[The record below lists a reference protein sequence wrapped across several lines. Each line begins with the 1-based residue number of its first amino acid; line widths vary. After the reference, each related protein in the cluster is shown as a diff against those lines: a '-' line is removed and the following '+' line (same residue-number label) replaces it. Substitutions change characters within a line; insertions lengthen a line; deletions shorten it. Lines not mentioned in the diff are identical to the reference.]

1 MKVALASGEGH
12 TELENLLRMLEIP
25 QERNRVL
32 HSLGYSANR
41 DVLSRVLTF
50 SLDPRLRDQES
61 VMVIESVCQNRIGVR
76 LAWDFFKVGH
86 HHIFVPWNFSFLLSR
101 STSRSSFLGMAMGS
115 SLCPSWSNV
124 SLKTFP
130 QRRSWQRWQ
139 MSLEVLF
146 HAFTLKPT
154 YLQSFHLSF
163 YPLRYPSSSV
173 TTLKLVARERSARRK
188 KISASTCTGK
198 TAIWTVWLGSWKLRK
213 TRRLVNLRSYYQLL

>member
-12 TELENLLRMLEIP
+12 TELENLLRILEIP

-115 SLCPSWSNV
+115 SLCPS
-124 SLKTFP
+124 
-130 QRRSWQRWQ
+130 
-139 MSLEVLF
+139 
-146 HAFTLKPT
+146 
-154 YLQSFHLSF
+154 
-163 YPLRYPSSSV
+163 
-173 TTLKLVARERSARRK
+173 
-188 KISASTCTGK
+188 
-198 TAIWTVWLGSWKLRK
+198 
-213 TRRLVNLRSYYQLL
+213 

>member
-1 MKVALASGEGH
+1 MGGTEVEPGLREVVMKVALASGEGH

-41 DVLSRVLTF
+41 DVLSRVLAF

-76 LAWDFFKVGH
+76 LAWDFFKEHVKE
-86 HHIFVPWNFSFLLSR
+86 FFS
-101 STSRSSFLGMAMGS
+101 
-115 SLCPSWSNV
+115 
-124 SLKTFP
+124 
-130 QRRSWQRWQ
+130 
-139 MSLEVLF
+139 
-146 HAFTLKPT
+146 
-154 YLQSFHLSF
+154 
-163 YPLRYPSSSV
+163 RYPSSSA
-173 TTLKLVARERSARRK
+173 TTLKLAARERSARRK

-198 TAIWTVWLGSWKLRK
+198 TVIWIVWLGSWKLRK

>member
-76 LAWDFFKVGH
+76 LAWDFFKVGNH
-86 HHIFVPWNFSFLLSR
+86 NIL
-101 STSRSSFLGMAMGS
+101 
-115 SLCPSWSNV
+115 
-124 SLKTFP
+124 
-130 QRRSWQRWQ
+130 
-139 MSLEVLF
+139 SLEIFHFFFQGARQGVLF
-146 HAFTLKPT
+146 SVWPWTLP
-154 YLQSFHLSF
+154 YVQADQMCH
-163 YPLRYPSSSV
+163 
-173 TTLKLVARERSARRK
+173 
-188 KISASTCTGK
+188 
-198 TAIWTVWLGSWKLRK
+198 
-213 TRRLVNLRSYYQLL
+213 

>member
-86 HHIFVPWNFSFLLSR
+86 HHIFVPYIFSFVFFQGAR
-101 STSRSSFLGMAMGS
+101 QG
-115 SLCPSWSNV
+115 
-124 SLKTFP
+124 
-130 QRRSWQRWQ
+130 
-139 MSLEVLF
+139 VLF
-146 HAFTLKPT
+146 
-154 YLQSFHLSF
+154 
-163 YPLRYPSSSV
+163 SV
-173 TTLKLVARERSARRK
+173 WPWALPYVQADQM
-188 KISASTCTGK
+188 CH
-198 TAIWTVWLGSWKLRK
+198 
-213 TRRLVNLRSYYQLL
+213 